1 MKKSNQ
7 DKNKN
12 KRVKEQLVSFDT
24 LRILLLMKWYPEI
37 IYCLLNEPLYFTDI
51 SLNVKMNEELKNGNN
66 KEVKLMTNRILMACL
81 ICLENNFIIERV
93 VINPKRIT
101 KGYALTKH
109 GMDLV
114 AILLPIIEFLIEHDK
129 KMRGKL

>member
-1 MKKSNQ
+1 
-7 DKNKN
+7 
-12 KRVKEQLVSFDT
+12 
-24 LRILLLMKWYPEI
+24 
-37 IYCLLNEPLYFTDI
+37 
-51 SLNVKMNEELKNGNN
+51 MNEELKNGNN